1 MQRQKK
7 KSRRREW
14 KPELLLLLELLQS
27 TKTLDVFAVL
37 LRRASVSFSF
47 QANIGCVDFACFYAS
62 RCRGCRCWGCCH
74 QCTYPYHFRKDIK
87 KMGESNN
94 KVWKKK
100 MLFCFRVSASHF
112 DPYVGVS
119 RTEEEFLA
127 WRYKKLRDE
136 RVVTLQMK
144 CMEKLTI
151 FSRRKTFV
159 FFILSSSSLLLLLW
173 LPSYRRRESLLGKSN
188 LVRSTT
194 VVVSVISNN
203 SSKKEGAA
211 P

>member
-1 MQRQKK
+1 MQRKK
-7 KSRRREW
+7 KESRWEKEW
-14 KPELLLLLELLQS
+14 KPELLLLQS

-62 RCRGCRCWGCCH
+62 RYRGWGCH

-87 KMGESNN
+87 KIGEQQQSL
-94 KVWKKK
+94 KKK

-159 FFILSSSSLLLLLW
+159 FFIFSSLLLT
-173 LPSYRRRESLLGKSN
+173 PSPVKEE
-188 LVRSTT
+188 
-194 VVVSVISNN
+194 N
-203 SSKKEGAA
+203 SEEAFGEIQ
-211 P
+211 PC